1 MMRRRSFLCALIALS
16 LVSSSLLAAKPQ
28 SEKEPIAPTEV
39 IKLFNG
45 QDLTHWYTWLK
56 DTKYEDP
63 RKVFTVHD
71 GMVHISG
78 DGLGCITTKQAYRDY
93 HLIVEFKWGERTW
106 ENRVDRTKDSGVLVH
121 SFGEDGAH
129 GGIWMR
135 SIEAQVIEGGCGDF
149 IVVSGGSADPQQ
161 PLSISAEVR
170 QDRDKEWVWHQ
181 GGEKRVFEKGR
192 VNWFGRDEDW
202 KDVKGF
208 RGKQDVES
216 PDGEWTRMDVICQGD
231 TITNIVN
238 GVVVNQ
244 AFDVKPAAGKIQIQT
259 ELAECYF
266 RRVELWPIGKA
277 PKAEKPAQ

>member
-1 MMRRRSFLCALIALS
+1 MRRFALLVVCASTLIAVFATS
-16 LVSSSLLAAKPQ
+16 FAASSTHAA
-28 SEKEPIAPTEV
+28 EPIAPQEK
-39 IKLFNG
+39 IALFNG

-71 GMVHISG
+71 GMIHISG
-78 DGLGCITTKQAYRDY
+78 DGLGCITTKEAYRDY
-93 HLIVEFKWGERTW
+93 HLIVEFKFGERTW
-106 ENRVDRTKDSGVLVH
+106 APRENKTKDSGVLIH
-121 SFGEDGAH
+121 SFGEDGAY
-129 GGIWMR
+129 GGIWAR

-149 IVVSGGSADPQQ
+149 IVVAGSTPDPKQ
-161 PLSISAEVR
+161 PLSITAEVR
-170 QDRDKEWVWHQ
+170 QDRDKENVWHK
-181 GGEKRVFEKGR
+181 GGEKKVFTKGR

-208 RGKQDVES
+208 RGKNDVES
-216 PDGEWTRMDVICQGD
+216 PDGEWTRMDVICDGD
-231 TITNIVN
+231 KVTNIVN

-244 AFDVKPAAGKIQIQT
+244 AFDVTPSAGKIQIQT

-277 PKAEKPAQ
+277 PAYEKK

>member
-1 MMRRRSFLCALIALS
+1 MRRFAS
-16 LVSSSLLAAKPQ
+16 LVVCASTLVAVFATSLTASSAQAA
-28 SEKEPIAPTEV
+28 EPIAPREM
-39 IKLFNG
+39 IALFNG

-71 GMVHISG
+71 GMIHISG
-78 DGLGCITTKQAYRDY
+78 DGLGCITTKEAYRDY
-93 HLIVEFKWGERTW
+93 HLIVEFKFGERTW
-106 ENRVDRTKDSGVLVH
+106 APRENKTKDSGVLIH
-121 SFGEDGAH
+121 SFGEDGAY

-149 IVVSGGSADPQQ
+149 IVVAGSTPDPKQ
-161 PLSISAEVR
+161 PLSITAEVR
-170 QDRDKEWVWHQ
+170 QDRDKENVWHK
-181 GGEKRVFEKGR
+181 GGEKKVFERGR

-208 RGKQDVES
+208 RGKNDVES
-216 PDGEWTRMDVICQGD
+216 PSGEWTRMDVICDGD
-231 TITNIVN
+231 KVTNIVN

-244 AFDVKPAAGKIQIQT
+244 AFDVKPSAGKIQIQT

-277 PKAEKPAQ
+277 PAYEKK

>member
-1 MMRRRSFLCALIALS
+1 MRRFASLVVCASILIAVVATSFTALS
-16 LVSSSLLAAKPQ
+16 AQAA
-28 SEKEPIAPTEV
+28 EPIAPTEK
-39 IKLFNG
+39 IALFNG

-71 GMVHISG
+71 GMIHISG
-78 DGLGCITTKQAYRDY
+78 DGLGCITTKEAYRDY
-93 HLIVEFKWGERTW
+93 HLVVEFKFGERTW
-106 ENRVDRTKDSGVLVH
+106 APRENKTKDSGVLIH
-121 SFGEDGAH
+121 SFGEDGAY

-149 IVVSGGSADPQQ
+149 IVVAGSPPDPKQ
-161 PLSISAEVR
+161 PLSITAEVR
-170 QDRDKEWVWHQ
+170 QDRDRENVWHK
-181 GGEKRVFEKGR
+181 GGEKKVFERGR

-208 RGKQDVES
+208 RGKNDVES
-216 PDGEWTRMDVICQGD
+216 PSGEWTRMDVICDGD
-231 TITNIVN
+231 KVTNIVN

-244 AFDVKPAAGKIQIQT
+244 AFDVKPSAGKIQIQT

-277 PKAEKPAQ
+277 PAYEKKK

>member
-1 MMRRRSFLCALIALS
+1 MRRFASLVVCASTLIAVLATS
-16 LVSSSLLAAKPQ
+16 LVVSSVQAA
-28 SEKEPIAPTEV
+28 EPIAPTEK
-39 IKLFNG
+39 IALFNG

-56 DTKYEDP
+56 DTRYEDP

-71 GMVHISG
+71 GMIHISG
-78 DGLGCITTKQAYRDY
+78 DGLGCITTKEAYRDY
-93 HLIVEFKWGERTW
+93 HLVVEFKFGERTW
-106 ENRVDRTKDSGVLVH
+106 APRENKTKDSGVLIH
-121 SFGEDGAH
+121 SFGEDGAY

-149 IVVSGGSADPQQ
+149 IVVAGSTPDPKQK
-161 PLSISAEVR
+161 LSITAEVR
-170 QDRDKEWVWHQ
+170 QDRDKENVWHK
-181 GGEKRVFEKGR
+181 GGEKKVFERGR

-208 RGKQDVES
+208 RGKNDVES
-216 PDGEWTRMDVICQGD
+216 PSGEWTRMDVICDGD
-231 TITNIVN
+231 KVTNIVN

-244 AFDVKPAAGKIQIQT
+244 AFDVKPSAGKIRIQT

-277 PKAEKPAQ
+277 PAYEKK

>member
-1 MMRRRSFLCALIALS
+1 MPRFASVFVCAS
-16 LVSSSLLAAKPQ
+16 TLLAVLATSINTSSVQAAEAVAPQ
-28 SEKEPIAPTEV
+28 EKIA
-39 IKLFNG
+39 LFNG

-71 GMVHISG
+71 GMIHISG
-78 DGLGCITTKQAYRDY
+78 DGLGCITTKEAYRDY
-93 HLIVEFKWGERTW
+93 HLIVEFKFGERTW
-106 ENRVDRTKDSGVLVH
+106 APRENKTKDSGVLIH

-129 GGIWMR
+129 SGIWAR

-149 IVVSGGSADPQQ
+149 IVVAGTTPDPNQK
-161 PLSISAEVR
+161 LSITAEVR
-170 QDRDKEWVWHQ
+170 QDRDKENVWHK
-181 GGEKRVFEKGR
+181 GGEKKVFARGR

-208 RGKQDVES
+208 RGKNDVES
-216 PDGEWTRMDVICQGD
+216 PSGEWTRMDVICDGD
-231 TITNIVN
+231 KVTNIVN

-244 AFDVKPAAGKIQIQT
+244 AFDVTPSAGKIQIQT

-277 PKAEKPAQ
+277 PAFEKK

>member
-1 MMRRRSFLCALIALS
+1 MRRFASLVVCASTLIAVLATS
-16 LVSSSLLAAKPQ
+16 LVVSSVQAA
-28 SEKEPIAPTEV
+28 EPIAPQEK
-39 IKLFNG
+39 IALFNG

-56 DTKYEDP
+56 DTRYEDP

-71 GMVHISG
+71 GMIHISG
-78 DGLGCITTKQAYRDY
+78 DGLGCITTKEAYRDY
-93 HLIVEFKWGERTW
+93 HLVVEFKFGERTW
-106 ENRVDRTKDSGVLVH
+106 APRENKTKDSGVLIH
-121 SFGEDGAH
+121 SFGEDGAY

-149 IVVSGGSADPQQ
+149 IVVAGSTPDPKQ
-161 PLSISAEVR
+161 PLSITAEVR
-170 QDRDKEWVWHQ
+170 QDRDKENVWHK
-181 GGEKRVFEKGR
+181 GGEKKVFERGR

-208 RGKQDVES
+208 RGKNDVES
-216 PDGEWTRMDVICQGD
+216 PSGEWTRMDVICDGD
-231 TITNIVN
+231 KVTNIVN

-244 AFDVKPAAGKIQIQT
+244 AFDVKPSAGKIQIQT

-277 PKAEKPAQ
+277 PAYEKK

>member
-1 MMRRRSFLCALIALS
+1 MRRFASIIVCASTIFAVAATSLPAS
-16 LVSSSLLAAKPQ
+16 LVRAA
-28 SEKEPIAPTEV
+28 EPIAPQEK
-39 IKLFNG
+39 IALFNG

-71 GMVHISG
+71 GMIHISG
-78 DGLGCITTKQAYRDY
+78 DGLGCITTKEAYRDY
-93 HLIVEFKWGERTW
+93 HLIVEFKFGERTW
-106 ENRVDRTKDSGVLVH
+106 APRENKTKDSGVLIH
-121 SFGEDGAH
+121 SFGEDGAY

-149 IVVSGGSADPQQ
+149 IVVAGSTPDPKQ
-161 PLSISAEVR
+161 PLSITAEVR
-170 QDRDKEWVWHQ
+170 QDRDKENVWHK
-181 GGEKRVFEKGR
+181 GGEKKVFERGR

-208 RGKQDVES
+208 RGKNDVES
-216 PDGEWTRMDVICQGD
+216 PSGEWTRMDVICDGD
-231 TITNIVN
+231 KVTNIVN
-238 GVVVNQ
+238 GIVVNQ
-244 AFDVKPAAGKIQIQT
+244 AFDVKPSSGKIQIQT

-277 PKAEKPAQ
+277 PAYEQK